1 MVVAGITVSLRGAAL
16 LLEELLVTDSGKG
29 GGLVNN
35 GSSINPLVNRDD
47 LVNGGRGNGLSLDDG
62 LDCNH

>member
-1 MVVAGITVSLRGAAL
+1 MADGGESGSL
-16 LLEELLVTDSGKG
+16 VD
-29 GGLVNN
+29 N

-62 LDCNH
+62 LD